1 MLRVPGW
8 RGCPC
13 WVLGESC
20 LNSSGSSTCC
30 KLLLYL
36 IPPTVISS
44 LSLLPNPGTCLHRGH
59 RRRQLVVNL
68 GSLSV
73 HLTLLTP
80 KQMFLEGSLQASPH
94 SEAGEVIPETL
105 ARTGPAHSR
114 RSHSV
119 LTAVDQPTPGWLSGS
134 EQPCTHHAPW
144 RLGQE
149 FKQGLMGMLC
159 LYLGVSRA
167 LASGLHSWG
176 YWHRRPRFAG
186 RPGPMLVPG
195 MAGY

>member
-1 MLRVPGW
+1 MLGARRVLFEQQ
-8 RGCPC
+8 RL
-13 WVLGESC
+13 VYLLQAVAVFDST
-20 LNSSGSSTCC
+20 NS
-30 KLLLYL
+30 YL
-36 IPPTVISS
+36 IAESASQPRD
-44 LSLLPNPGTCLHRGH
+44 LPASRPQKEAACGQPG
-59 RRRQLVVNL
+59 Q
-68 GSLSV
+68 SV

-134 EQPCTHHAPW
+134 EQPCTHYAPW

-159 LYLGVSRA
+159 LYLGVSGA

-176 YWHRRPRFAG
+176 YWHRRPSFAG

>member
-1 MLRVPGW
+1 MPLLGARRVLFEQQ
-8 RGCPC
+8 RL
-13 WVLGESC
+13 VYLLQAVAVFDST
-20 LNSSGSSTCC
+20 NS
-30 KLLLYL
+30 YL
-36 IPPTVISS
+36 IAESASQPRD
-44 LSLLPNPGTCLHRGH
+44 LPASRPQKEAACGQPG
-59 RRRQLVVNL
+59 Q
-68 GSLSV
+68 SV

-119 LTAVDQPTPGWLSGS
+119 MTAVDQPTPGWLSGS

-159 LYLGVSRA
+159 LYLGVSGA

-176 YWHRRPRFAG
+176 YWHRRPSFAG